1 MKLIAEMIASALRTS
16 WRVLVV
22 IVFLLSLGF
31 NVATAA
37 VGLTYSVAASV
48 VEAVTGR
55 PQMGSV
61 KSKDRTIGQLREE
74 LGSVRL
80 KAAELEGKAAG
91 LGWRVQKAESKVS
104 ELTHAL
110 KVPKKVVFEGVE
122 VTVPE
127 AVARVTNRVKGR
139 TAKVASAD
147 MAATFGQSIPWIG
160 IGVVVAATTYDLKT
174 ACDTMGDMHALEVA
188 FNPEA
193 ANDPAVKEVCGL
205 KVPSKEEIWEKVK
218 ASPGK
223 AWDMAK
229 AAMPDLPEMP
239 SMPDID
245 WTFWD

>member
-1 MKLIAEMIASALRTS
+1 MKLLAKMIASALRTS

-48 VEAVTGR
+48 VEAVTGL
-55 PQMGSV
+55 PHP
-61 KSKDRTIGQLREE
+61 
-74 LGSVRL
+74 GSVRSRE
-80 KAAELEGKAAG
+80 KAAQEVAAELI
-91 LGWRVQKAESKVS
+91 
-104 ELTHAL
+104 EL
-110 KVPKKVVFEGVE
+110 KKPKKVLLEGVE

-127 AVARVTNRVKGR
+127 AVARATNRVKGR

-193 ANDPAVKEVCGL
+193 ASDPAVKEVCGF

-229 AAMPDLPEMP
+229 DAMPDLPEMP

-245 WTFWD
+245 

>member
-22 IVFLLSLGF
+22 IVFLISLGF
-31 NVATAA
+31 NVSTAA
-37 VGLTYSVAASV
+37 LGLTYSVVASV
-48 VEAVTGR
+48 VETVTGL
-55 PQMGSV
+55 PQVGSV
-61 KSKDRTIGQLREE
+61 KSKDKTISQLREE
-74 LGSVRL
+74 LGSESL
-80 KAAELEGKAAG
+80 KAAKMEGKAAG
-91 LGWRVQKAESKVS
+91 LAWRVQKAESKVS

-110 KVPKKVVFEGVE
+110 KVPKTVVFEGVE
-122 VTVPE
+122 VTVDE

-188 FNPEA
+188 FNPKVA
-193 ANDPAVKEVCGL
+193 SDPSVKEVCGF
-205 KVPSKEEIWEKVK
+205 KVPSKEEIWETVK
-218 ASPGK
+218 ASPGQ
-223 AWDMAK
+223 AWDRAK

-245 WTFWD
+245 WTFWN